1 MPTTGLVT
9 VRVDRNDHGNWE
21 VALPDQGEP
30 VTCETLDDA
39 RRIAYLC
46 AAHRHPCELVVRDAY
61 HRVLEHD
68 YFSGSLT
75 PDRRSVGR
83 RP

>member
-1 MPTTGLVT
+1 
-9 VRVDRNDHGNWE
+9 VDRNGHGEWE
-21 VALPDQGEP
+21 VALPDQREP

-68 YFSGSLT
+68 YFDETST
-75 PDRRSVGR
+75 PARRSIRPR
-83 RP
+83 R

>member
-1 MPTTGLVT
+1 MPGASIVT
-9 VRVDRNDHGNWE
+9 VRVEHNGHGAWE
-21 VALPDQGEP
+21 IALPDQREP
-30 VTCETLDDA
+30 VTCATLEDA

-68 YFSGSLT
+68 YFEGA
-75 PDRRSVGR
+75 PKPARRSIR
-83 RP
+83 RLH

>member
-1 MPTTGLVT
+1 MPGASFVT
-9 VRVDRNDHGNWE
+9 VRVQRTDHGGWE
-21 VALPDQGEP
+21 VALPDQREP

-68 YFSGSLT
+68 YFDGTRTSE
-75 PDRRSVGR
+75 R
-83 RP
+83 RPIPPRR